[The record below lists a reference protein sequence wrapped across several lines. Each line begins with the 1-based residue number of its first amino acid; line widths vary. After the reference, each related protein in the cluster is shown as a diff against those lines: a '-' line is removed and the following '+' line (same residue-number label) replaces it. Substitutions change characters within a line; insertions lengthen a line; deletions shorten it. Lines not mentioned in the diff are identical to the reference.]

1 MKLALTVE
9 PVLNNVDELL
19 NRDVLETLLVMLFE
33 VEEGVRL
40 ELDSEAIVVGRVVV
54 ERLVLVREEDRVVL
68 VVWNVEERVVE
79 VTRVLDVLVDS
90 VVLMDCDVDVTLVLV
105 KRVLVTNVLVVDIG
119 VLDVRVVL
127 VKTVLVVLETGVV
140 DVESVVLAVRKVVD
154 VIKVVL
160 VGVALV
166 LETDVDVTLV
176 DVRLVDL
183 RLVDVKDVEV
193 VVDVTPT

>member
-140 DVESVVLAVRKVVD
+140 DVESVALVVRKVVD

>member
-1 MKLALTVE
+1 MALTVE

-140 DVESVVLAVRKVVD
+140 DVESVALVVRKVVD